1 MTKLSGHIDNFLY
14 KRPLMKILKTLKSA
28 QFLLLISIMWV
39 FSANSTDFP
48 TAPAWKLST
57 QNGESISLS
66 DYQGKPVILHFWAT
80 WCPYCK
86 KLQPKL
92 VELEQKYQESGIEII
107 AISFNED
114 DDALPQDEIKA
125 RGYDFITAVNG
136 DSVAAVYGVRG
147 TPTTFFINRQ
157 GKAIYKSTSADIS
170 NPKLELAVKEII
182 KP

>member
-1 MTKLSGHIDNFLY
+1 
-14 KRPLMKILKTLKSA
+14 MKFSTLLKTAKIIFLFSLMSA
-28 QFLLLISIMWV
+28 FNNA
-39 FSANSTDFP
+39 FAEST
-48 TAPAWKLST
+48 TAPAWQLKT
-57 QNGESISLS
+57 QSGENISLS

-92 VELEQKYQESGIEII
+92 VELEQKYKSSGIEIV

-114 DDALPQDEIKA
+114 DGAQPQDEINS
-125 RGYDFITAVNG
+125 RGHNFITAVEG
-136 DSVAAVYGVRG
+136 EPVVGLYGVRG

-157 GKAIYKSTSADIS
+157 GKVVYKSTSSDVS
-170 NPKLELAVKEII
+170 NPKLELAVKEIV

>member
-1 MTKLSGHIDNFLY
+1 
-14 KRPLMKILKTLKSA
+14 MKISARFKTI
-28 QFLLLISIMWV
+28 QTVLIICAMAV
-39 FSANSTDFP
+39 FSANSADYP
-48 TAPAWKLST
+48 TAPAWQLTT
-57 QNGESISLS
+57 QAGGKISLN

-92 VELEQKYQESGIEII
+92 VELEKKYKDSGIEIV

-114 DDALPQDEIKA
+114 EGAMPQDVIKA

-136 DSVAAVYGVRG
+136 EPVVKLYGVRG

-157 GKAIYKSTSADIS
+157 GQAIYKSTSSDIS
-170 NPKLELAVKEII
+170 NPKLELAVQEII
-182 KP
+182 KL